1 MRWLGDNWAVDAQS
15 PLVIFGT
22 TACPLSVVR
31 DGGGRGR
38 AVRNIAETTVPVIYE
53 PTRSYPHQP
62 APGPGRSPSV
72 VAECGRADVLKPG

>member
-1 MRWLGDNWAVDAQS
+1 
-15 PLVIFGT
+15 
-22 TACPLSVVR
+22 
-31 DGGGRGR
+31 
-38 AVRNIAETTVPVIYE
+38 VRNIAETTVPVIYE